1 MYKRQVTGL
10 ALFLIVLAVSYQ
22 EFIWVLLAFVVLG
35 FGWGGMIPLQ
45 EVIWASFFGR
55 RFLGSIRG
63 AAMPFSLLLGAPAPA
78 LVGYY
83 HDLSGRYEEALLIVA
98 SLNVLSGVLIFLAPA
113 PRR

>member
-1 MYKRQVTGL
+1 MGPFSL
-10 ALFLIVLAVSYQ
+10 
-22 EFIWVLLAFVVLG
+22 VVLG

-78 LVGYY
+78 L
-83 HDLSGRYEEALLIVA
+83 
-98 SLNVLSGVLIFLAPA
+98 LAIITICLGAMTKPY
-113 PRR
+113 